1 MRYKN
6 KKQKKNKK
14 VKKEAGERDEKGQ
27 NACSFYW
34 IQSSLQRRQGEGRE
48 AGQDEVQKRATT
60 TQSPQRRQKQQTQQ
74 HLFPRRA
81 WNFERDAVS
90 KWEQGHVYKC

>member
-1 MRYKN
+1 MRY
-6 KKQKKNKK
+6 QKKKKRKK
-14 VKKEAGERDEKGQ
+14 VKNEAGERCEKGN

-34 IQSSLQRRQGEGRE
+34 IQSSLQRRQGEERGP
-48 AGQDEVQKRATT
+48 KRAT
-60 TQSPQRRQKQQTQQ
+60 TQSPQRTQTTTQQ

-90 KWEQGHVYKC
+90 KWEQGHV

>member
-6 KKQKKNKK
+6 KKQKTKK
-14 VKKEAGERDEKGQ
+14 VKNEAGERYEKGK

-34 IQSSLQRRQGEGRE
+34 IQSSLQRREGEGRE

-60 TQSPQRRQKQQTQQ
+60 TPESAAKAKPTTQE

-90 KWEQGHVYKC
+90 KWEQGHV